1 MPQVKQ
7 FADRQEAGKRLAKV
21 VAASVDP
28 KAAVVLALPRGGVP
42 VGYEIAKTLAIPLDV
57 LVVRKLGFPGH
68 EEYAVGALAEGGT
81 RVTNEE
87 LLERIPKRDWSQ
99 VLAKEQ
105 LELERRISTYRE
117 GREIPSLQG
126 KTVILVDDGLAT
138 GATMLAAV
146 KAVKQK
152 RPRRV
157 VVAAPVGAKDTCQ
170 QVLSEVDE
178 VICLRMPEPFY
189 GVGSWYRSFPQ
200 TSDEQVVSMLDE
212 VRSGVL

>member
-1 MPQVKQ
+1 M
-7 FADRQEAGKRLAKV
+7 
-21 VAASVDP
+21 
-28 KAAVVLALPRGGVP
+28 
-42 VGYEIAKTLAIPLDV
+42 
-57 LVVRKLGFPGH
+57 
-68 EEYAVGALAEGGT
+68 AEGGT
-81 RVTNEE
+81 RVTNAE

-117 GREIPSLQG
+117 GREIESTG

-157 VVAAPVGAKDTCQ
+157 VVAAPVGARTRASRCYPK
-170 QVLSEVDE
+170 LM
-178 VICLRMPEPFY
+178 R
-189 GVGSWYRSFPQ
+189 
-200 TSDEQVVSMLDE
+200 
-212 VRSGVL
+212 